1 MRGYVK
7 FHNYYDGL
15 EHFLLFILHIL
26 SAMFLQLKRQSKKD
40 NPDNSIPDEVLV
52 AQFIDTGNKE
62 LVAILFE
69 RYTHL
74 VYGICLGYLQDK
86 EQGKDAVM
94 EIFESL
100 FEKLSVHHVTV
111 FKNWLYSVSR
121 NHCLMILRK
130 SATQNRSYEKS
141 LSGSVTSVE
150 PDEAN
155 PEISPEIKEGMIG
168 TAVESLNPDQ
178 RLCVSMMYLEDKSY
192 KDIADQ
198 TGYTLN
204 EVKSHIQNGKR
215 NLKNY
220 LLSRYD
226 IFRP

>member
-1 MRGYVK
+1 
-7 FHNYYDGL
+7 
-15 EHFLLFILHIL
+15 
-26 SAMFLQLKRQSKKD
+26 MFLQLKRQSKKASQE
-40 NPDNSIPDEVLV
+40 NNIPDEVLV
-52 AQFIDTGNKE
+52 AQFLETGNKE
-62 LVAILFE
+62 LIAILFE

-100 FEKLSVHHVTV
+100 FEKLSIHHINV

-130 SATQNRSYEKS
+130 TATQGRSYEKS
-141 LSGSVTSVE
+141 LSGSVSFVE
-150 PDEAN
+150 PDEAY
-155 PEISPEIKEGMIG
+155 PELNEIKEGMVG

-226 IFRP
+226 LFRP

>member
-1 MRGYVK
+1 
-7 FHNYYDGL
+7 
-15 EHFLLFILHIL
+15 
-26 SAMFLQLKRQSKKD
+26 MFLQLKRQSKKGK
-40 NPDNSIPDEVLV
+40 PDNIISDEVLV
-52 AQFIDTGNKE
+52 AQFLDTGNKE
-62 LVAILFE
+62 FIATLFE

-100 FEKLSVHHVTV
+100 FEKLSVHHVAV
-111 FKNWLYSVSR
+111 FKNWLYTVSR

-130 SATQNRSYEKS
+130 AATQNRSYEKS
-141 LSGSVTSVE
+141 LSCIVTSVE

-155 PEISPEIKEGMIG
+155 SEISSEIKEGTVG

-226 IFRP
+226 FFRP

>member
-1 MRGYVK
+1 
-7 FHNYYDGL
+7 
-15 EHFLLFILHIL
+15 
-26 SAMFLQLKRQSKKD
+26 MFLQSKRQSKKGSQEI
-40 NPDNSIPDEVLV
+40 NIPDEVLV
-52 AQFIDTGNKE
+52 AQFLETGNKE
-62 LVAILFE
+62 LIAILFE

-100 FEKLSVHHVTV
+100 FEKLSIHQVTV

-130 SATQNRSYEKS
+130 AATQNRSYEKS
-141 LSGSVTSVE
+141 IVGSSALVE
-150 PDEAN
+150 SDEAT
-155 PEISPEIKEGMIG
+155 PELNEIKDGMVG

-226 IFRP
+226 FFRP

>member
-1 MRGYVK
+1 
-7 FHNYYDGL
+7 
-15 EHFLLFILHIL
+15 
-26 SAMFLQLKRQSKKD
+26 MFLQLKRQSKKED
-40 NPDNSIPDEVLV
+40 PENNIPDEVLV
-52 AQFIDTGNKE
+52 AEFLENGNKE
-62 LVAILFE
+62 LIAILFE

-74 VYGICLGYLQDK
+74 VYGICLGYLRDK
-86 EQGKDAVM
+86 DYSKDAVM

-100 FEKLSVHHVTV
+100 FEKLSIHRVTI
-111 FKNWLYSVSR
+111 FKNWLYTVSR

-130 SATQNRSYEKS
+130 SATQNKSYEKN
-141 LSGSVTSVE
+141 LSGLITSIE
-150 PDEAN
+150 PDEVYQ
-155 PEISPEIKEGMIG
+155 EISDEIKVGMIG
-168 TAVESLNPDQ
+168 TAFDNLNPDQ

-226 IFRP
+226 YFRP

>member
-1 MRGYVK
+1 
-7 FHNYYDGL
+7 
-15 EHFLLFILHIL
+15 
-26 SAMFLQLKRQSKKD
+26 MFLQLKRQSKKG
-40 NPDNSIPDEVLV
+40 NPEISIPDEELV
-52 AQFIDTGNKE
+52 NQFLDSGNKE
-62 LVAILFE
+62 LIAILFE

-86 EQGKDAVM
+86 EHSKDAVM

-100 FEKLSVHHVTV
+100 FEKLSVHPVLI
-111 FKNWLYSVSR
+111 FKNWLYTVSR

-130 SATQNRSYEKS
+130 TVTQNRSYEKS
-141 LSGSVTSVE
+141 LSGLVTSVE

-155 PEISPEIKEGMIG
+155 TEISNEIKEGMVG
-168 TAVESLNPDQ
+168 SAVDHLNPDQ
-178 RLCVSMMYLEDKSY
+178 KLCVSMMYLEDKSY

-226 IFRP
+226 FFRP